1 MKEKNLELFY
11 DNRGWLILGNV
22 VNRSKDSIEIENP
35 VQVSVNP
42 TPQNQFQVQMFPL
55 FFLEFINDESRAEP
69 ITWKFP
75 VNLCTFPTNK
85 IDMIDRLVN
94 QYESVF
100 SQVKNVPVIPEG
112 AQPEPKVVKLLDD

>member
-112 AQPEPKVVKLLDD
+112 VQPEPKVVKLLDD